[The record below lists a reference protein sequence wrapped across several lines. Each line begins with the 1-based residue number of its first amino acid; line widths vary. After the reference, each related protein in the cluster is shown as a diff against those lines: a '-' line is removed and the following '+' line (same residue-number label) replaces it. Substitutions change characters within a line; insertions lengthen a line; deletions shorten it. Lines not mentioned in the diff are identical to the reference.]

1 MTDWLLRN
9 RQRVAEVMDDPALD
23 QAAHRQALAGLGRIN
38 RWSGS
43 ARAMF
48 EAIARLPP
56 MDGGRPIRVLDVA
69 CGGGDVAIGLY
80 HLARQYDLPMQ
91 ITAGDISDTALS
103 YAQEKARLAD
113 AQIHFVRLDALA
125 GDWPGRFDVMMSTLF
140 FHHLQRSEIL
150 AVMKQMRE
158 QATVVLIDDLR
169 RTPLG
174 YVLAFA
180 GTRLL
185 SRSRV
190 VHVDGPRSVRG
201 ALTIGE
207 MSELAAEAGL
217 VPAAMYRHWPQRML
231 FCWDARHA
239 AL

>member
-1 MTDWLLRN
+1 MTDFSLKDRH
-9 RQRVAEVMDDPALD
+9 RVAEVMDDPALEE
-23 QAAHRQALAGLGRIN
+23 AVHRHALAGLGRIN

-43 ARAMF
+43 ARVMF

-69 CGGGDVAIGLY
+69 CGGGDVAIDLY
-80 HLARQYDLPMQ
+80 HLARRHKLPMQ

-158 QATVVLIDDLR
+158 HATVVLIDDLR
-169 RTPLG
+169 RTRFG
-174 YVLAFA
+174 YLLAFA

-201 ALTIGE
+201 ALTVAEIND
-207 MSELAAEAGL
+207 LAAKAGL
-217 VPAAMYRHWPQRML
+217 VPAALYRHWPQRML